1 MNDDLDSM
9 NDLDSILAEFGGSAP
24 QEEAPAAPAAAEE
37 PTPQPVVELEAQEEN
52 PLNEKPDEETHLWK
66 HRERTAAAR
75 PVHEPKPA
83 HMPVSAAPAPE
94 AHDNAPRAGLITL
107 LFGLLAAL
115 ILL

>member
-24 QEEAPAAPAAAEE
+24 QEEAPTAPAAAEE

-75 PVHEPKPA
+75 PGKT
-83 HMPVSAAPAPE
+83 
-94 AHDNAPRAGLITL
+94 PR
-107 LFGLLAAL
+107 
-115 ILL
+115 